1 MHAHYSRSN
10 LHHLFM
16 DKARGGQWLVTVHR
30 SSFSFRS
37 IAQPPLLPLLRFPR
51 HIRARFLARRT
62 RRARQHIL
70 ALARENDTGNRLILL
85 RARDNLLPPFLF
97 HDRDSWPNSNRL
109 WFAAP
114 DPKDRPF
121 VFHSFTTDDYSR
133 SPWNITDVLRLIK
146 IRCNWY
152 TVGDNNLL
160 K

>member
-51 HIRARFLARRT
+51 HIRAQFSRAANEERVNTSLLLPARTT
-62 RRARQHIL
+62 RATGWFCY
-70 ALARENDTGNRLILL
+70 AREITSFPLFFSTI
-85 RARDNLLPPFLF
+85 ATRD
-97 HDRDSWPNSNRL
+97 RIRIASGSRRR
-109 WFAAP
+109 
-114 DPKDRPF
+114 KI

>member
-51 HIRARFLARRT
+51 HIRAQFSRAANEERVNTSLLLPARTT
-62 RRARQHIL
+62 RATGWFCY
-70 ALARENDTGNRLILL
+70 AREITSFPLFFSTIATRDRIRIASGSRRLIRKTVLSSFT
-85 RARDNLLPPFLF
+85 LLP
-97 HDRDSWPNSNRL
+97 RTSTV
-109 WFAAP
+109 A
-114 DPKDRPF
+114 
-121 VFHSFTTDDYSR
+121 
-133 SPWNITDVLRLIK
+133 LREISLT
-146 IRCNWY
+146 CYDW
-152 TVGDNNLL
+152 L